1 MFILLIVLLTV
12 LVPCDSFCIVEKHNR
27 GPSCGCGSKCLVNRQ
42 FLGPMH
48 QRFKLMEQIYSGDDE
63 ISQETSKQGYKFGDI
78 TWSLGQLWSYK
89 VNELTGKETYEF
101 GDLTRWMDGRAKERV
116 QAVKLRA
123 VNYTYEFGDLMLLAD
138 NFVKEKAANFAGKE
152 NAAEYQ
158 FGDVTKAVIQKVL
171 SGEYDPK
178 DVYLALR
185 ILAVAGF
192 ALLPAAEML
201 PVKALIEIFE
211 CGLINDVAGRLL
223 PVLAV
228 ALDRRMKE
236 ALTGDANYQ
245 LGDKAKERL
254 RQQLASFTGKVSYEF
269 GDIAKSV
276 AEKVSRIKSG
286 KNKINGEGTLCLND
300 KALTSDLEAW
310 DQQFLRNMRENSVNQ
325 RV

>member
-1 MFILLIVLLTV
+1 
-12 LVPCDSFCIVEKHNR
+12 
-27 GPSCGCGSKCLVNRQ
+27 
-42 FLGPMH
+42 
-48 QRFKLMEQIYSGDDE
+48 MEHKYSGNDV
-63 ISQETSKQGYKFGDI
+63 ISQGSSKQGYKFGDI
-78 TWSLGQLWSYK
+78 TRSLGQVWSNK

-101 GDLTRWMDGRAKERV
+101 GDLSRWMDGRAKERV
-116 QAVKLRA
+116 QAMKSRA

-152 NAAEYQ
+152 SADDYQ
-158 FGDVTKAVIQKVL
+158 FGDVTKAVVQKVL

-192 ALLPAAEML
+192 TLLPAAEML

-245 LGDKAKERL
+245 LGDITKERL
-254 RQQLASFTGKVSYEF
+254 RQQLASFTGKVTYEF

-276 AEKVSRIKSG
+276 AEKVSRSKSE
-286 KNKINGEGTLCLND
+286 KDKICSFCLND
-300 KALTSDLEAW
+300 KSLSNDLEAW
-310 DQQFLRNMRENSVNQ
+310 DEQYLQYMRENVVNQ